1 VKIIFSS
8 TIECRNT
15 LDSQPIQKKKEP
27 PVTGSSAPNIID
39 PDTGK
44 KRRATSSDIANIVF
58 LIDELS
64 GYDVFSISNLAA
76 DAPEGQFSL
85 SRFYPA

>member
-1 VKIIFSS
+1 
-8 TIECRNT
+8 
-15 LDSQPIQKKKEP
+15 
-27 PVTGSSAPNIID
+27 
-39 PDTGK
+39 
-44 KRRATSSDIANIVF
+44 